1 MQTRQF
7 PLTFYVK
14 FVSRVP
20 GRTLLLV
27 MLKSLQLRVFI
38 TWDSMVP
45 THYLFIVGIE
55 IEISMQNSYLY
66 KSLFYY
72 SRAKSPFRV
81 AFLK

>member
-27 MLKSLQLRVFI
+27 TLKSLQLRVFI

-45 THYLFIVGIE
+45 THYLFMVGIE
-55 IEISMQNSYLY
+55 IEISNTRIYI
-66 KSLFYY
+66 
-72 SRAKSPFRV
+72 RASSIIHVQKVR
-81 AFLK
+81 LE